1 METDRRSFL
10 RAAGSSLVVGAGS
23 VWRASAAA
31 QAPASPVSFPG
42 IPNPLEGGVDV
53 IATGYIWTEGPVWV
67 GGEAGH
73 LLFSDVPGNAIYSWD
88 AKRTTVFLA
97 PSGYQGF
104 PIPDSLREAGSNG
117 LALGRGGLLIADS
130 GTRALARVDLATRQ
144 KAVFAESYQGKRFNS
159 PNDLVVARNGTVYFT
174 DPPYG
179 LAGVQKS
186 PLRELTYTG
195 VFRVTPDNQVHLM
208 ADNLFP
214 NGIALS
220 PDNRV
225 LYATDNSG
233 WVAIDLDGSGMPTGQ
248 RQFVASESVGGARG
262 DGMKADSAGNIWTSG
277 RGGIYVFS
285 PKGEH
290 IGFAPIAGRVSN
302 CAFGP
307 GRYLYVTNDTQ
318 VVRGR
323 IRTDFPG
330 GSPIQV
336 LTRRRSPDREL
347 SAFASSARRRI
358 SHRPIPIRFRWWAGP
373 SVRFRNPSPRDR
385 TTARPGG
392 SPAKSANHLLSLS
405 GHLGTPSAAR
415 SWSRFEYPSEA
426 TGGSSAWIPNLSTSS
441 SRLIAVAWLS

>member
-10 RAAGSSLVVGAGS
+10 RTAGSSLVLGAGS
-23 VWRASAAA
+23 LWITPAAA

-42 IPNPLEGGVDV
+42 IANPLEGGVDV
-53 IATGYIWTEGPVWV
+53 IATGYSWTEGPVWV
-67 GGEAGH
+67 GGEGGH
-73 LLFSDVPGNAIYSWD
+73 LLFSDVPGNAIHSWD
-88 AKRTTVFLA
+88 GKRTTVFLA

-104 PIPDSLREAGSNG
+104 PIPASLREAGSNG
-117 LALGRGGLLIADS
+117 LALGRAGLLIADS

-159 PNDLVVARNGTVYFT
+159 PNDLVVARNGAVYFT
-174 DPPYG
+174 DPPFG

-195 VFRVTPDNQVHLM
+195 VFRVTPDNQVHLI

-220 PDNRV
+220 PDNRI

-233 WVAIDLDGSGMPTGQ
+233 WMAIDLDGSGMPTGQ
-248 RQFVASESVGGARG
+248 RQFVASEKVGGARG

-307 GRYLYVTNDTQ
+307 GRSLYVTNDTQ

-330 GSPIQV
+330 GSPIQ
-336 LTRRRSPDREL
+336 
-347 SAFASSARRRI
+347 
-358 SHRPIPIRFRWWAGP
+358 
-373 SVRFRNPSPRDR
+373 
-385 TTARPGG
+385 
-392 SPAKSANHLLSLS
+392 
-405 GHLGTPSAAR
+405 
-415 SWSRFEYPSEA
+415 Y
-426 TGGSSAWIPNLSTSS
+426 
-441 SRLIAVAWLS
+441 

>member
-1 METDRRSFL
+1 METNRRSFL
-10 RAAGSSLVVGAGS
+10 RTAGGSLVLCGGS
-23 VWRASAAA
+23 AWSAPAAA
-31 QAPASPVSFPG
+31 QTPAPPVSFPG
-42 IPNPLEGGVDV
+42 IPNPLEGSVDV

-67 GGEAGH
+67 GGEDGH

-88 AKRTTVFLA
+88 GKRSTVFLA

-104 PIPDSLREAGSNG
+104 PIPASIREGGSNG
-117 LALGRGGLLIADS
+117 LALGRGGLLVADS

-159 PNDLVVARNGTVYFT
+159 PNDLVVARNGAVYFT

-186 PLRELTYTG
+186 PLRELPYTG
-195 VFRVTPDNQVHLM
+195 VFRVAPDNQVHLV

-220 PDNRV
+220 PDNRI

-233 WVAIDLDGSGMPTGQ
+233 WVAIDLDGSGLPTGQ
-248 RQFVASESVGGARG
+248 RPFVVSEKVGGARG

-318 VVRGR
+318 IVRGR

-330 GSPIQV
+330 GSPIQ
-336 LTRRRSPDREL
+336 
-347 SAFASSARRRI
+347 
-358 SHRPIPIRFRWWAGP
+358 
-373 SVRFRNPSPRDR
+373 
-385 TTARPGG
+385 
-392 SPAKSANHLLSLS
+392 
-405 GHLGTPSAAR
+405 
-415 SWSRFEYPSEA
+415 Y
-426 TGGSSAWIPNLSTSS
+426 
-441 SRLIAVAWLS
+441 